1 MEVCQAI
8 YKKLDAHYVEKDLDI
23 IIEAAQNHGV
33 YEHENPK
40 VLETH
45 AKEISNLLHQ
55 KTTRRNAIKFLVPLI
70 QQCPKDILTAQG
82 QTWLQFCSMI
92 ISAPSGAKAKRTA
105 CYAILLLLERM
116 PKLPELQR
124 KLVSQSAAP
133 LVTSLAGAVSYWSPA
148 ALKCLQEYMKVFPQ
162 QCLPHKAALEELL
175 LKKLDSA
182 LTCNGQKSEVTYA
195 GQAFATLPLAGMGGK
210 GTSSRSEARGRQL
223 TQLICLSHHLM
234 DYLFEGIVEK
244 ESYNHPREYTFKLN
258 PLQPVGYYDKNPLY
272 THMLAITRL
281 MNTLK
286 FISEMVSCENN
297 DAIMIKMSD
306 LLGPVFR
313 MLQMETSVL
322 KSYESYEHKLLAF
335 FMPALHQQCLL
346 MLRDFLISM
355 RDCVDL
361 YFSLIA
367 ELLTATIKSYYDSK
381 AKAWATNGQQTR
393 IVAYSVMT
401 TLVEVSQGRHPAS
414 SKLIDVIVEDLM
426 PKNQEFTIKSYGSRG
441 LSNLTLQKKKSK
453 KKGYAVSTKDSEP
466 SNTPLPE
473 YENFGRVVTAALR
486 LAEALFRYATHSTP
500 LMSRQALQKR
510 VIAVTDRVM
519 NGSQMPVIYF
529 GDTTRAQLF
538 KTLTCMATHPDP
550 RCPVPYTMILH
561 LFQRGLHDHHM
572 SVVAACQTGLSCV
585 SFITANPQISM
596 LTQVFEQL
604 QRSTVSYDAE
614 EKEKEVVENG
624 VNGMDCDEQDEEEE
638 QEEEE
643 EEEDKDKEEQAEE
656 VEEEQEE
663 EVEEEEQEEEV
674 EEEEEQEEEVDE
686 ENEDATEQSENM
698 DEEQEA
704 DASTEIQMEDK
715 VVDEEEEEEEEGEGD
730 VEEASGTDGQ
740 AESKQGKSPKA
751 KKAGNRK
758 KLQRLRK
765 KQKAKQA
772 KNQTPESDGKSKA
785 TKRNA
790 AESEETTPKKSKTDQ
805 KNDLGLSVEEMLASF
820 VDADPDN

>member
-1 MEVCQAI
+1 MEVFQAI
-8 YKKLDAHYVEKDLDI
+8 YKKLDANYVEKDLDI

-92 ISAPSGAKAKRTA
+92 INAPSGAKAKRTA

-116 PKLPELQR
+116 PKLPELHR
-124 KLVSQSAAP
+124 KLLPQSAAP

-175 LKKLDSA
+175 LKKLDSP
-182 LTCNGQKSEVTYA
+182 LTCTGQKSEVTYA
-195 GQAFATLPLAGMGGK
+195 GQAFATLPLAGIGGK

-244 ESYNHPREYTFKLN
+244 ESYNHPREYKFKLN

-297 DAIMIKMSD
+297 DAITIKMSD

-313 MLQMETSVL
+313 MLQMETFVL
-322 KSYESYEHKLLAF
+322 KSYKSYEHKLLAF

-393 IVAYSVMT
+393 IIAYSVMT

-414 SKLIDVIVEDLM
+414 PKLIDVIVEDLM

-510 VIAVTDRVM
+510 VISVTDRVM

-529 GDTTRAQLF
+529 GEMTRAQLF

-561 LFQRGLHDHHM
+561 LFQMGLHDRHM

-604 QRSTVSYDAE
+604 QRRTDIYDAE
-614 EKEKEVVENG
+614 ENEDKDG
-624 VNGMDCDEQDEEEE
+624 VNGMVCDEQDEEKE

-643 EEEDKDKEEQAEE
+643 LDEQDQAEK
-656 VEEEQEE
+656 EQEQ
-663 EVEEEEQEEEV
+663 EV
-674 EEEEEQEEEVDE
+674 EVDE
-686 ENEDATEQSENM
+686 EENEEPEAAEHDENM
-698 DEEQEA
+698 DDEQEA
-704 DASTEIQMEDK
+704 DETTEVQMEDEE
-715 VVDEEEEEEEEGEGD
+715 VADEEDEEEIEAEADAEEEEGEGEGEGEGED
-730 VEEASGTDGQ
+730 VEETSGTDVQ
-740 AESKQGKSPKA
+740 AESKQEKSSKA
-751 KKAGNRK
+751 KKKAKGNRK

-772 KNQTPESDGKSKA
+772 ETQSPESTDKSKA

-790 AESEETTPKKSKTDQ
+790 SESEETTPKKSKTDQ
-805 KNDLGLSVEEMLASF
+805 KNDLGLSIEEMLASF
-820 VDADPDN
+820 VDADPDD

>member
-8 YKKLDAHYVEKDLDI
+8 YKKLDTNYVEKDLDI

-92 ISAPSGAKAKRTA
+92 INAPSGAKAKRTA
-105 CYAILLLLERM
+105 CYSILLLLERI
-116 PKLPELQR
+116 PKLPELHR
-124 KLVSQSAAP
+124 KLISQSAAP

-175 LKKLDSA
+175 LKKLDSP
-182 LTCNGQKSEVTYA
+182 LTCTGQKSEVTYA
-195 GQAFATLPLAGMGGK
+195 GQAFATLPLAGIGGK

-297 DAIMIKMSD
+297 DAITVKMSN

-313 MLQMETSVL
+313 MLQMETFVL
-322 KSYESYEHKLLAF
+322 KSYKSYEHKLLAF

-367 ELLTATIKSYYDSK
+367 ELLTATIRSYYDSK

-393 IVAYSVMT
+393 IIAYSVMT

-414 SKLIDVIVEDLM
+414 PKLIDVIVEDLM

-453 KKGYAVSTKDSEP
+453 KKGYTVSTKDSEP

-473 YENFGRVVTAALR
+473 YENFGKVVTAALR

-561 LFQRGLHDHHM
+561 LFQMGLHDHHM

-604 QRSTVSYDAE
+604 QRRTDSYDAE
-614 EKEKEVVENG
+614 EYEGQRWCKWNG
-624 VNGMDCDEQDEEEE
+624 
-638 QEEEE
+638 
-643 EEEDKDKEEQAEE
+643 
-656 VEEEQEE
+656 
-663 EVEEEEQEEEV
+663 
-674 EEEEEQEEEVDE
+674 
-686 ENEDATEQSENM
+686 
-698 DEEQEA
+698 
-704 DASTEIQMEDK
+704 
-715 VVDEEEEEEEEGEGD
+715 
-730 VEEASGTDGQ
+730 
-740 AESKQGKSPKA
+740 
-751 KKAGNRK
+751 
-758 KLQRLRK
+758 L
-765 KQKAKQA
+765 
-772 KNQTPESDGKSKA
+772 
-785 TKRNA
+785 
-790 AESEETTPKKSKTDQ
+790 
-805 KNDLGLSVEEMLASF
+805 
-820 VDADPDN
+820 